1 MHVKNKHTYQTI
13 KSKTQQL
20 DKKTKLSHERS
31 IVESLFCRTRAASWQ
46 SSSQIRVI
54 RLDVGGKDKKFLSF
68 IQTKEEKTESSLSI
82 KVTKKPNGLRDSG

>member
-31 IVESLFCRTRAASWQ
+31 IVDHYSFAYVRRHGDHPPGLE
-46 SSSQIRVI
+46 
-54 RLDVGGKDKKFLSF
+54 LS
-68 IQTKEEKTESSLSI
+68 
-82 KVTKKPNGLRDSG
+82 G